1 MKTINTITLQHFKS
15 KLVALIDAKADISHT
30 HTKAQIGL
38 GNVDNTSDANKP
50 ISTATQTALDGKAAA
65 SHTHTKAQVGLA
77 NVDNTSDANKPIST
91 ATQTALDGKAA
102 ASHSHSKA
110 QIGLGRVDNTNDAEK
125 PISTATQT
133 ALNAK
138 ADTTSLNAHTNN
150 TDIHVTTTD
159 KSTWNEKM
167 NASGTNCS
175 TAGAS
180 EILNKLTLDNTVP
193 TDAASFICQYQD
205 GTQMTFYRRPL
216 AFLWT
221 WIKTKLNSETLGAI
235 NATIQATNI
244 NGVLPVA
251 NGGTGNS
258 SVDTVPTLDSPR
270 VVTSG
275 GLFRYTQKK
284 FEGAIILSEP
294 NVTDLVEVLRLDY
307 TNRQFCE
314 WPVHLEITKRSATY
328 AYLDILILKHES
340 DTIPVLARLNFYS
353 YNATVADYV
362 YVYQSPGGQVLSFYV
377 KLRDYDHI
385 FVRNFFIGKHPD
397 NIIGSDAEAAYS
409 FPMSRLSYPTDFTD
423 WIVKPIESANNKKSL
438 EITDANKS
446 TYIIEGFL
454 VLDLQYDVVV
464 YNCSTDAAALY
475 GIKPSALMGGFDDG
489 HSIKI
494 INKDSAGGSISF
506 REPIGAAV
514 DYGMSRFLYSYH
526 QEKTDLP
533 GKQAFIEFMV
543 WGKLWYSRTY

>member
-1 MKTINTITLQHFKS
+1 MKVINTSTLQYFKS

-91 ATQTALDGKAA
+91 ATQTAL
-102 ASHSHSKA
+102 
-110 QIGLGRVDNTNDAEK
+110 
-125 PISTATQT
+125 
-133 ALNAK
+133 NAK
-138 ADTTSLNAHTNN
+138 ADTTSLNAHTTG
-150 TDIHVTTTD
+150 TDLHVTTANKT
-159 KSTWNEKM
+159 TWNAKM
-167 NASGTNCS
+167 NPSGSNCS
-175 TAGAS
+175 KEGAS
-180 EILNKLTLDNTVP
+180 EILNKLSLGDTVP

-205 GTQMTFYRRPL
+205 GTQTTFYRRPL
-216 AFLWT
+216 SFLWT
-221 WIKTKLNSETLGAI
+221 WIKAKLNSETLGAI
-235 NATIQATNI
+235 NANIQATNI

-258 SVDTVPTLDSPR
+258 TVDTAPTLGSPR
-270 VVTSG
+270 MVSSG

-284 FEGAIILSEP
+284 IEGSIILSEP

-307 TNRQFCE
+307 TNTEFCG

-328 AYLDILILKHES
+328 AYLDILILKNEAG
-340 DTIPVLARLNFYS
+340 TIPVLTRLNFYS

-362 YVYQSPGGQVLSFYV
+362 YVYRSQGGQVLSFYV
-377 KLRDYDHI
+377 KLRDDDHI
-385 FVRNFFIGKHPD
+385 FVRNFFIGRHPD
-397 NIIGSDAEAAYS
+397 NIIGSTTEAAYS
-409 FPMSRLSYPTDFTD
+409 FPMSRLSYPTDFTN

-464 YNCSTDAAALY
+464 YNCSTNAAALY

-494 INKDSAGGSISF
+494 INKDSAGGAISF

-514 DYGMSRFLYSYH
+514 DYGMSKYLYSYH
-526 QEKTDLP
+526 QGKMDLP
-533 GKQAFIEFMV
+533 GKQAFVEFMV

>member
-1 MKTINTITLQHFKS
+1 MKVINTSTLQYFKS

-50 ISTATQTALDGKAAA
+50 ISTATQTAL
-65 SHTHTKAQVGLA
+65 
-77 NVDNTSDANKPIST
+77 
-91 ATQTALDGKAA
+91 
-102 ASHSHSKA
+102 
-110 QIGLGRVDNTNDAEK
+110 
-125 PISTATQT
+125 
-133 ALNAK
+133 NAK

-159 KSTWNEKM
+159 KSTWNAKM
-167 NASGTNCS
+167 NASGSNC
-175 TAGAS
+175 TQAGAS
-180 EILNKLTLDNTVP
+180 EILNKLNADTSVP
-193 TDAASFICQYQD
+193 TDASSFICQYHD
-205 GTQMTFYRRPL
+205 GTQTTFYRRPL
-216 AFLWT
+216 SFLWT
-221 WIKTKLNSETLGAI
+221 WIKTKLNSEALGAI

-258 SVDTVPTLDSPR
+258 TVDTAPTLGSPR
-270 VVTSG
+270 MVSSG

-284 FEGAIILSEP
+284 FEGSIILSES

-307 TNRQFCE
+307 TDRQFCG

-328 AYLDILILKHES
+328 AYLDILILKNEA
-340 DTIPVLARLNFYS
+340 DTVPVLKQLNFYS
-353 YNATVADYV
+353 YNANVADYV
-362 YVYQSPGGQVLSFYV
+362 YVYRSQDGQVFSFYV
-377 KLRDYDHI
+377 KLRDDDHI
-385 FVRNFFIGKHPD
+385 FVRNFFMGRHPD
-397 NIIGSDAEAAYS
+397 NIIGSATEAAYS

-423 WIVKPIESANNKKSL
+423 WLVKPIESANNKKSL

-464 YNCSTDAAALY
+464 YNCSTNAAALY
-475 GIKPSALMGGFDDG
+475 GIKPSALMGGFDNG

-494 INKDSAGGSISF
+494 INKDSAEGSLSF
-506 REPIGAAV
+506 REPSGEAV

-533 GKQAFIEFMV
+533 GRQAFIEFMI

>member
-1 MKTINTITLQHFKS
+1 MKIINTSTLQYFKS
-15 KLVALIDAKADISHT
+15 KISMLIDAKADISHT

-38 GNVDNTSDANKP
+38 GSVDNTSDANKP
-50 ISTATQTALDGKAAA
+50 ISTATQTAL
-65 SHTHTKAQVGLA
+65 
-77 NVDNTSDANKPIST
+77 
-91 ATQTALDGKAA
+91 
-102 ASHSHSKA
+102 
-110 QIGLGRVDNTNDAEK
+110 
-125 PISTATQT
+125 
-133 ALNAK
+133 NAK
-138 ADTTSLNAHTNN
+138 AEASDLTAHTGN

-159 KSTWNEKM
+159 KSTWNAKM
-167 NASGTNCS
+167 NASGSNC
-175 TAGAS
+175 TQAGAS
-180 EILNKLTLDNTVP
+180 EVLNKLSLGDSAP
-193 TDAASFICQYQD
+193 TDAATFICQFHD
-205 GTQMTFYRRPL
+205 GSQANFYRRPL
-216 AFLWT
+216 SFLWT

-258 SVDTVPTLDSPR
+258 SVDTAPTLGSSR
-270 VVTSG
+270 MVSSG

-284 FEGAIILSEP
+284 FEGSIILSES

-307 TNRQFCE
+307 TNTQYCG

-328 AYLDILILKHES
+328 AYLDILISKNGV
-340 DTIPVLARLNFYS
+340 DTIPVLKQLNFYS
-353 YNATVADYV
+353 YNATGADYV
-362 YVYQSPGGQVLSFYV
+362 YVCRSEDEQVLSFYV
-377 KLRDYDHI
+377 KLRDDDHI
-385 FVRNFFIGKHPD
+385 FVRNFFIGRHPD
-397 NIIGSDAEAAYS
+397 NIIGSATEAAYS

-438 EITDANKS
+438 EITDTNKS
-446 TYIIEGFL
+446 TYISEGFL

-475 GIKPSALMGGFDDG
+475 GIKPSALMGSFDNG

-494 INKDSAGGSISF
+494 INKDSAEGSISF
-506 REPIGAAV
+506 REQTGATV

-526 QEKTDLP
+526 QGKTDLP
-533 GKQAFIEFMV
+533 GKQAFIELMI

>member
-1 MKTINTITLQHFKS
+1 MKIINTSTLQYFKS

-38 GNVDNTSDANKP
+38 ANVDNTSDANKP

-65 SHTHTKAQVGLA
+65 SHTHTKAQIGLGS
-77 NVDNTSDANKPIST
+77 VDNTSDA
-91 ATQTALDGKAA
+91 D
-102 ASHSHSKA
+102 
-110 QIGLGRVDNTNDAEK
+110 K

-159 KSTWNEKM
+159 KSTWNGKM
-167 NASGTNCS
+167 NASGSNC
-175 TAGAS
+175 TQAGAS
-180 EILNKLTLDNTVP
+180 EILNKLSLDNTVP
-193 TDAASFICQYQD
+193 TDAASFICQYTD
-205 GTQMTFYRRPL
+205 GSQPTFYRRPL
-216 AFLWT
+216 SFLWT
-221 WIKTKLNSETLGAI
+221 WIKAKLNSETLGAI
-235 NATIQATNI
+235 NANIQATNI

-258 SVDTVPTLDSPR
+258 TVDTAPTLGSAR
-270 VVTSG
+270 MVTSG

-284 FEGAIILSEP
+284 IDGSIILSES

-307 TNRQFCE
+307 TDRQFCG

-328 AYLDILILKHES
+328 AYLDILILKNEA
-340 DTIPVLARLNFYS
+340 DTVPVLTRLNFYS

-362 YVYQSPGGQVLSFYV
+362 YVNRSQYGQVFSFYV
-377 KLRDYDHI
+377 KLRDNDHI
-385 FVRNFFIGKHPD
+385 FVRNFFVGRHPD
-397 NIIGSDAEAAYS
+397 NIIGSATEAAYS
-409 FPMSRLSYPTDFTD
+409 FPMSRISYPADFTD
-423 WIVKPIESANNKKSL
+423 WLVKPIESANKKKSL
-438 EITDANKS
+438 EITNANKS
-446 TYIIEGFL
+446 TYIIEDFL
-454 VLDLQYDVVV
+454 VLDLQYDIVV

-475 GIKPSALMGGFDDG
+475 GIKPNALMGSFDDG
-489 HSIKI
+489 HCIKI

-506 REPIGAAV
+506 RQPAGAAV
-514 DYGMSRFLYSYH
+514 DYCMSRFLYSYH

-533 GKQAFIEFMV
+533 GKQAFIEFMI
-543 WGKLWYSRTY
+543 WGKIWYSRTY